1 MPSQLEHEPDVQQP
15 SVTNLVSGIV
25 DDAQR
30 LVRQQLELFQV
41 EVKNDTRRTLTA
53 SIPIVV
59 GLMVGLLA
67 AAMLAVT
74 LAFGLMAIWPQL
86 PAWGA
91 FAVVTG
97 VLAALGGGLIAWGA
111 AKFAT
116 FSPLPDQTVEGLKEN
131 LTWQTKK

>member
-1 MPSQLEHEPDVQQP
+1 MPSQLEHETDLRQP
-15 SVTNLVSGIV
+15 SMTSLVSGIV

-30 LVRQQLELFQV
+30 LVRQQLDLFQV

-59 GLMVGLLA
+59 GLMIGLLA

-74 LAFGLMAIWPQL
+74 LAFGLMAIWTRL

-91 FAVVTG
+91 FGIVSG
-97 VLAALGGGLIAWGA
+97 VLVALAGGLIAWGA
-111 AKFAT
+111 AKFAA